1 MLRCFNFLGRTV
13 PVAIGLLSVAVL
25 LSPGGVSAAKEK
37 SQTAEMPIQILGV
50 NDIHG
55 GLQTTGKFV
64 MDSKTVTNAGG
75 LARLGGYLDQSQADF
90 KLANPNS
97 VTMRVQAGDM
107 VGASPANSALLD
119 DGPTLA
125 ALQAMNIKVGV
136 LGNHEFDHGIDQYLN
151 EVNGKTPSTVGL
163 KNQQQIRAI
172 QNYPFVNTG
181 MKMIIANVIDKQTNQ
196 IPAGY
201 SPYAIEKITDPK
213 THKTGKIGFIG
224 ILNTNLPGIAK
235 KYDLLDEGATIAK
248 YDKIL
253 RAKGV
258 HAIIVLGHTGAVT
271 QNGET
276 TGDAVNDIKKLEQID
291 PNNSVDAF
299 FAAHS
304 HQYAN
309 ASVSGIPVMQAGFQ
323 GKGYSDLTGKFDF
336 NTDDFVPDSLNP
348 SVKPVYSAAD
358 DPTSTF
364 NHDASYS
371 IINHIISDANERV
384 APIINAKVGSV
395 QGGQS
400 ISNDLSATKESQA
413 AYVVVDAQRKI
424 ANEQGHKTDIAITS
438 NDSIRSGM
446 ETSENGDVTLGTLY
460 NMQPYGNSQP
470 IVEMTGKQIVELLNE
485 QYTKSQLYFL
495 QISGLTYH
503 FKATNSGSQIA
514 TVSDVKV
521 NNQPIS
527 PDGKYRVLTNDYLS
541 TGGDAYKAFTKGT
554 IVDNAGQDIDLLT
567 AYMQENSPIPV
578 PQLDRKITD

>member
-1 MLRCFNFLGRTV
+1 MYHRYNLVPRHGPTIIVLTFFITLIILGI
-13 PVAIGLLSVAVL
+13 PIMA
-25 LSPGGVSAAKEK
+25 
-37 SQTAEMPIQILGV
+37 SQSNTQVPIQILGV

-55 GLQTTGKFV
+55 GLQTTGKLV
-64 MDSKTVTNAGG
+64 MDQKSVTNAGG
-75 LARLGGYLDQSQADF
+75 LARLGGYLDQTESDF
-90 KLANPNS
+90 KILNPKS

-125 ALQAMNIKVGV
+125 SLKAMHIQVGI
-136 LGNHEFDHGIDQYLN
+136 LGNHEFDHGIDQYLK
-151 EVNGKTPSTVGL
+151 EVNGNAPSTQGI
-163 KNQQQIRAI
+163 KNQQQVSAI
-172 QNYPFVNTG
+172 KQYPFANTG
-181 MKMIIANVIDKQTNQ
+181 MKLLAANVIDKQTHE
-196 IPAGY
+196 IPNGY
-201 SPYAIEKITDPK
+201 SAYTIK
-213 THKTGKIGFIG
+213 TIKNPNNHQTGKIGFIG

-235 KYDLLDEGATIAK
+235 KYDLLNEASTIAK

-276 TGDAVNDIKKLEQID
+276 TGDAVNDIYQLQKID
-291 PNNSVDAF
+291 PDNSVDAF

-309 ASVSGIPVMQAGFQ
+309 GSIDGIPIMQAGFQ
-323 GKGYSDLTGKFDF
+323 GRAYSDLVGKFDF
-336 NTDDFVPDSLNP
+336 LTDDFVPDSLNP
-348 SVKPVYSAAD
+348 SVKPVYSTMD

-364 NHDASYS
+364 NHDKSFASITN
-371 IINHIISDANERV
+371 IIKDANRRV
-384 APIINAKVGSV
+384 APIINTKVGSISD
-395 QGGQS
+395 GQS
-400 ISNDLSATKESQA
+400 ISNDLSTTNESQA
-413 AYVVVDAQRKI
+413 AYVVVDAQRAV

-446 ETSENGDVTLGTLY
+446 DASANGDVTLGTLY

-470 IVEMTGKQIVELLNE
+470 IVELTGDQIIQLLNE

-495 QISGLTYH
+495 QLSGLTYH
-503 FKATNSGSQIA
+503 YKSVNDGNQIA

-521 NNQPIS
+521 NDQPIN
-527 PDGKYRVLTNDYLS
+527 PTTKYRVLTNDYLS
-541 TGGDAYKAFTKGT
+541 TGGDGYTAFTKGT

-567 AYMQENSPIPV
+567 DYMQTKSPIPT
-578 PQLDRKITD
+578 PQLNRKINS